1 MNDDLFSQ
9 LEQLVEGL
17 RGKAAVARNPVAAQ
31 YQDPGAVFEA
41 AADELKKLISR
52 HENLR
57 PLAELMRQHNDDDR
71 RYHKAELEALRP
83 GLREWQFGTIRLEWH
98 GHRTKTLNVL
108 PTQLEGIVAVLTAGN
123 RVDRGMPV
131 DYAPDA
137 PAYHGHWAAGP
148 GNRRVF
154 FYREPSGRLVF
165 NTHAIGP
172 GDGGYY
178 DWRAMLKLKGIDP
191 NTFTCLMEG

>member
-1 MNDDLFSQ
+1 MSTDLFAE

-17 RGKAAVARNPVAAQ
+17 RGKAAVARSPVSAG
-31 YQDPGAVFEA
+31 YQDGGAAFEA
-41 AADELKKLISR
+41 AAEELEELIR
-52 HENLR
+52 HHENLR
-57 PLAELMRQHNDDDR
+57 PLAELMSFQRDEDR

-108 PTQLEGIVAVLTAGN
+108 PTQMEGIVAVLTAGN
-123 RVDRGMPV
+123 QVDRGVPV
-131 DYAPDA
+131 EYSPDA
-137 PAYHGHWAAGP
+137 PAHNGHWAYGP

-154 FYREPSGRLVF
+154 FYREPNGRLVF

>member
-1 MNDDLFSQ
+1 MSTDLFAE

-17 RGKAAVARNPVAAQ
+17 RGKAAVARNPISAG
-31 YQDPGAVFEA
+31 YQDGGAAFEA
-41 AADELKKLISR
+41 AADELEELIR
-52 HENLR
+52 HHENLR
-57 PLAELMRQHNDDDR
+57 PLAELMSFQRDEDR

-98 GHRTKTLNVL
+98 GHRTKTLNVP
-108 PTQLEGIVAVLTAGN
+108 PTQMEGIVAVLTAGN
-123 RVDRGMPV
+123 RVDRE
-131 DYAPDA
+131 AQLER
-137 PAYHGHWAAGP
+137 PADGPAHEGHWAMGP

-154 FYREPSGRLVF
+154 FYREQSGRLVF
-165 NTHAIGP
+165 NTHPISV